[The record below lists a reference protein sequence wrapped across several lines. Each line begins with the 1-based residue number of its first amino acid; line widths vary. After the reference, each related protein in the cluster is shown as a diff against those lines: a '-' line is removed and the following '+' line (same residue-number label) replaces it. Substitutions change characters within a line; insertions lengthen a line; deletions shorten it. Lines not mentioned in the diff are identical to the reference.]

1 MARDFYAVLDSLLDH
16 VSWAE
21 GLKTEDGEPA
31 NSFCVAAM
39 ERFNREMTTYHL
51 LHKQPKCKSLK
62 QSRARSEL
70 LKKR

>member
-31 NSFCVAAM
+31 NSFCVSAM
-39 ERFNREMTTYHL
+39 ERFNKEMTTYHL
-51 LHKQPKCKSLK
+51 LHKQPKCKTK
-62 QSRARSEL
+62 NTRAIRSEL
-70 LKKR
+70 FKKR